1 MNIQGAARL
10 SNLPTKTIRYYED
23 VGLISPTRAPNGYRD
38 FDRVDVERLSFIAR
52 ARGLGFSMEEV
63 RTLLELQDNPSRRS
77 AEVKALAQT
86 HLTDL
91 DRKLAEL
98 TKMREDLK
106 ALFDACPGDESAD
119 CAILDGLGK
128 TKC

>member
-38 FDRVDVERLSFIAR
+38 FDRVDVDRLSFIAR
-52 ARGLGFSMEEV
+52 ARRLGFSMEEV
-63 RTLLELQDNPSRRS
+63 RTLLELQDDPSRRS
-77 AEVKALAQT
+77 AEVKALARA
-86 HLTDL
+86 HLNEL

-98 TKMREDLK
+98 SRMREDLR
-106 ALFDACPGDESAD
+106 ALFEACPGNDGAD
-119 CAILDGLGK
+119 CAILDGLGE

>member
-10 SNLPTKTIRYYED
+10 SNLPTKTTRYYED
-23 VGLISPTRAPNGYRD
+23 VGLIAPTRALNGYRD

-52 ARGLGFSMEEV
+52 ARGLGFSMEKV

-77 AEVKALAQT
+77 AEVKALAKS
-86 HLTDL
+86 HLNEL

-98 TKMREDLK
+98 SKMRKDLK
-106 ALFDACPGDESAD
+106 ALFEACPGNESAD

-128 TKC
+128 ATL